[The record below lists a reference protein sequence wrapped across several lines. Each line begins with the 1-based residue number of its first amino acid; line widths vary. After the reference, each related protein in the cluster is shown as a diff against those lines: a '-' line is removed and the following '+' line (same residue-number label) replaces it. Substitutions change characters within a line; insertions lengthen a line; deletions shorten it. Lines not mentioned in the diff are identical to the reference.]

1 MLSSGHMQKQ
11 ALAQYCKRG
20 DFSGI
25 ILQCKVQ
32 LLHVKFFNLTSSPI
46 LSASL
51 SVDDFIISSVLK
63 HVNTLQNATLIE
75 RKSEN
80 MFIAIILNPGFF
92 RGIISVSIQVSDGV
106 ITKLAKYKKSPPGI
120 L

>member
-46 LSASL
+46 LRASL

-75 RKSEN
+75 RKSEIL
-80 MFIAIILNPGFF
+80 FIAIILNHEFFKGFP
-92 RGIISVSIQVSDGV
+92 SVSIQVSGGV
-106 ITKLAKYKKSPPGI
+106 IVPLRKHEKKPPGI